1 MEENSEAKTN
11 NGGNTDLA
19 AVTAMGYDAYFVA
32 LEAMKAAGSTQPAD
46 ILAALP
52 SLQVSGLVCG
62 DVSFNDVGDA
72 NKTEAFVKKCNT
84 ETGSWEFLKTQSAD

>member
-1 MEENSEAKTN
+1 MDGRECRSQN

-32 LEAMKAAGSTQPAD
+32 LEAMKAAGSTAPAD

-52 SLQVSGLVCG
+52 SLEVSGLVCG
-62 DVSFNDVGDA
+62 DVSTM
-72 NKTEAFVKKCNT
+72 KS
-84 ETGSWEFLKTQSAD
+84 ETPTRQRHS